1 MNEGKKAD
9 LIPVEFEMEIRLIA
23 VIVLGLVVLLSVIG
37 AIVLAIT
44 GNPVPELLGALGYT
58 ALDALAEL
66 LTSLSKIGSR
76 F

>member
-1 MNEGKKAD
+1 MR
-9 LIPVEFEMEIRLIA
+9 IRLIA
-23 VIVLGLVVLLSVIG
+23 VIVLGSVVLVSVIG

-58 ALDALAEL
+58 AVGALTGL
-66 LTSLSKIGSR
+66 LASLSKIGNR